1 MVTNL
6 EGSRHGQ
13 TEWLDHDG
21 LLEPLESES
30 ESFSGVSVQDGGGRV
45 GKGSWRKRPAQTT
58 TMTGGVLKWERRQG
72 TSRHLIPDGT
82 WKTMI
87 LVVRQVC
94 CS

>member
-1 MVTNL
+1 MLSTNVYRTLHRSKNEKNLCVGVFTEQALSVTMVTNL

-45 GKGSWRKRPAQTT
+45 GKGS
-58 TMTGGVLKWERRQG
+58 
-72 TSRHLIPDGT
+72 
-82 WKTMI
+82 
-87 LVVRQVC
+87 
-94 CS
+94 